1 MTQPKPT
8 EQFIFT
14 HPKDENGED
23 ILYRFMLTLNKRL
36 SEEIGTETIE
46 SRLLRAIGTL
56 NGVDGIQKGGMYTT
70 EVIIARTFNAE
81 EVITELKRRL
91 KEDVLS
97 EIITPKKKII
107 V

>member
-1 MTQPKPT
+1 MTQPQPT

-14 HPKDENGED
+14 HPKDEDGKD

-36 SEEIGTETIE
+36 AEKIGTETIE
-46 SRLLRAIGTL
+46 SRLLKAIGTL
-56 NGVDGIQKGGMYTT
+56 NGVDGMQQGGMYTT
-70 EVIIARTFNAE
+70 EVVIARTFNAE
-81 EVITELKRRL
+81 DVITELKRRL

-97 EIITPKKKII
+97 EIITPNKKII